1 MRSRFIALSSFQLT
15 RASSFAQFPRRE
27 QTGPGRRPHPGD
39 FHSESSSKHHYLYP
53 CTGVTA
59 SIRSILYGAGVKR
72 VIHNLLSNPPVEY
85 AIQDQRKKTSAKS
98 RFVAGEHPVFWKTSF
113 ISEKWSR
120 LIKPTQNEEEL
131 EKPSVTLPG
140 TVEKIIPSPHP
151 SEPEKAQI
159 SVEGA
164 DDLYRELRVENALQ
178 DENGNQVALK
188 AGAQVDVTIEAD
200 VSATRPMESSNGKE
214 PARRS

>member
-1 MRSRFIALSSFQLT
+1 MHR
-15 RASSFAQFPRRE
+15 
-27 QTGPGRRPHPGD
+27 G
-39 FHSESSSKHHYLYP
+39 Y
-53 CTGVTA
+53 GVNTVDTVW
-59 SIRSILYGAGVKR
+59 GGVKR